1 MIVGDRQGWS
11 RHLPGGVP
19 LGGFV
24 VKPLAILFAWAL
36 ALHHAVA
43 HAGDV
48 DAGRQV
54 YQRCSACH
62 SDGNDNRLGPSLVAV
77 VGRAAGVAQG
87 YNYSMTVKEAG
98 KKGLVWSRQT
108 LDRYLQNRTQF
119 YGGGHKCMGASVAD
133 QKDRDN
139 LIAYLTEL
147 PKLAAGN
154 ALARQTKLE
163 DERKREALAKQ
174 EFTRRRY
181 QEQLLG
187 AAEARA
193 MGAGPG
199 SFSSVGFLRPRLL
212 QLAYE
217 GRFEELVP
225 EDFPVEYYY
234 RFSEAISGKCQETN
248 LGSARARYGTDLLQL
263 PFDKNFQQEALDQTL
278 KTILEMRRNPGALIA
293 RAAEKEAALKAGL
306 EDGERFEQSYRCDI
320 GIAKRMFANVGAVL
334 SSKPPVYVDSPKK
347 PE

>member
-1 MIVGDRQGWS
+1 M
-11 RHLPGGVP
+11 L
-19 LGGFV
+19 
-24 VKPLAILFAWAL
+24 KPLALLFVSAL
-36 ALHHAVA
+36 ALQLATA
-43 HAGDV
+43 HAGDI

-54 YQRCSACH
+54 YKRCTACH
-62 SDGNDNRLGPSLVAV
+62 SDGDDNRLGPSLVSV
-77 VGRAAGVAQG
+77 VGRSAGTAQG
-87 YNYSMTVKEAG
+87 YSSYSMTVKEAG
-98 KKGLVWSRQT
+98 KKGMVWTKET

-119 YGGGHKCMGASVAD
+119 YGGGHRCIGASVAD

-147 PKLAAGN
+147 PKLAAAN
-154 ALARQTKLE
+154 AAAQQTKLE
-163 DERKREALAKQ
+163 EDRKREALAKQ
-174 EFTRRRY
+174 EFARRRY
-181 QEQLLG
+181 QEQLLR
-187 AAEARA
+187 AAEARD

-199 SFSSVGFLRPRLL
+199 SFSSVGFLRPRML

-217 GRFEELVP
+217 GRFEELAP

-234 RFSEAISGKCQETN
+234 RFSEAISGKCKDTS

-263 PFDKNFQQEALDQTL
+263 GFDKSFQQEALDQTL

-306 EDGERFEQSYRCDI
+306 EDGERFVQSHRCEQQS
-320 GIAKRMFANVGAVL
+320 GVAKRMYSNVGAVL
-334 SSKPPVYVDSPKK
+334 SGNAPVYVDNPKK